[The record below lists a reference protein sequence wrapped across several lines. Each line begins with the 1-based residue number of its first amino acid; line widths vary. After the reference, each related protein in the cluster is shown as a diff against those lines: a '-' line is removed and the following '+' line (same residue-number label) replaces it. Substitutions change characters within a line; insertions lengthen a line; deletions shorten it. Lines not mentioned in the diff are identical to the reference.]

1 VPVKR
6 DPWRILVGVL
16 GGIAIIVFLGS
27 LLLLNQYAYTRPEL
41 PDAAVGRI
49 YPLNTHGSI
58 VYLNSQ
64 ERLLAFGL
72 MGLAG
77 LFFSSAVIL
86 DVIRRHQD
94 DGAS

>member
-1 VPVKR
+1 
-6 DPWRILVGVL
+6 
-16 GGIAIIVFLGS
+16 VFTFRQR
-27 LLLLNQYAYTRPEL
+27 LN
-41 PDAAVGRI
+41 VVC
-49 YPLNTHGSI
+49 PLQPIQS